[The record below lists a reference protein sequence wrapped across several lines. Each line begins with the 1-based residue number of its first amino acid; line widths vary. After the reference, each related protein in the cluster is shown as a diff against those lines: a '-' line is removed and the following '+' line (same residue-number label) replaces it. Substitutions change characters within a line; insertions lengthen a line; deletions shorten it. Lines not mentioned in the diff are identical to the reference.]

1 MTGSRHHLCLFNLRP
16 LLRNPLRP
24 SLTSPLLSQDSI
36 FDSFREVCTS
46 RKTPQDP
53 AKRHHK
59 NRERDVH
66 AFTQIT
72 NTHVL
77 KHASPPRGFGMFW
90 LNKHE
95 LVYALRWRSAALRN
109 SKTFFFCKNDYG
121 GCAEPRKTFK
131 ALKGESFFLLEVS
144 SSTLDIIPWTLFKW
158 TMVCGLKGMAQVGL
172 GCVN

>member
-1 MTGSRHHLCLFNLRP
+1 MVMTGSRHHLCLFNLRP

-24 SLTSPLLSQDSI
+24 SLSSPLLSQDSI

-59 NRERDVH
+59 NREQDVH

-109 SKTFFFCKNDYG
+109 QRHFFSVKMIMVAVLSHRRLSKLSKVNLFFY
-121 GCAEPRKTFK
+121 
-131 ALKGESFFLLEVS
+131 LKC
-144 SSTLDIIPWTLFKW
+144 PHQRWTSYHGPYLNELW
-158 TMVCGLKGMAQVGL
+158 
-172 GCVN
+172 CVV